1 MSNENIEK
9 NQERFEHKVE
19 TNNAFDA
26 GKGLTEETVRKISED
41 KDEPEWMLKRRLKA
55 FRHFK
60 KRPMPD
66 WGPDL
71 SELDF
76 EEISHY
82 VRPDTEQSDDWDEV
96 PEEIEETFDKLGI
109 PEAEK
114 EALSGVGAQF
124 ESQVVYQ
131 NMKEEWEEKGVVFC
145 DMDKAVQEHPE
156 KVREY
161 FMTKC
166 VPPQDNKFA
175 ALHGAVWSGG
185 SFVYVPEGVEVEI
198 PVQAYFRM
206 NQKGMGQF
214 EHTLII
220 AEENSQVHYI
230 EGCSA
235 PQYTQSNLHA
245 GCVEVYVK
253 EDAHVQYSTVQNWSK
268 NTYNLNTKRAKV
280 QSDGVMEWISGSMG
294 SKVTMLYPSSHL
306 NGEGAR
312 ANHITIAY
320 AGDGQN
326 IDTGA
331 KILHNAPNTKSTIES
346 KSISQGTGRSNYRG
360 LVRVPEGSEG
370 SQISVEC
377 VPGSSKVQT
386 SDGME
391 EIQDIELEEEVL
403 THRGSYEEVQAISKR
418 DYDGKVFSVKPAGAS
433 EPLVLT
439 PEHPVRV
446 VERDNYPRKN
456 EKFEAE
462 WTKPSDIEKG
472 DYIAIP
478 RPKID
483 DCMSEEALDVEYS
496 YYGSKKAESLAH
508 KKSTVEK
515 LAGYYLAEGCTSGD
529 YRVHFSFNSDE
540 KGMVEETVESLT
552 DIAGDCSVREDK
564 ENCTEV
570 YADDSMLKQFM
581 QRFGKGNS
589 EKRIPSGF
597 MNEESLRKII
607 PRMFEGDGTFREDDN
622 RIHYTTTS
630 KELSEQIKLALAYF
644 GIPANIVRRDQEGR
658 KPAFIVNISGMSVKA
673 FVETFDIDYQYEERN
688 EDRRSSHVTE
698 DEIFYPV
705 REVKEKEFN
714 GEVYNLDVK
723 KESSYTVEGISVHNC
738 DALMFSDEA
747 TSDTEP
753 YIEIKEDDVEMAH
766 EATVG
771 RIGDEEI
778 HYLMSRGIEEEEAK
792 EMIVRGFI
800 EPIAK
805 ELPLEYAVELN
816 RLIELEMEGSLG

>member
-1 MSNENIEK
+1 MSEEQNQEVEK

-19 TNNAFDA
+19 TEKAFDA
-26 GKGLTEETVRKISED
+26 GKGLKEETVRNISED
-41 KDEPEWMLKRRLKA
+41 KDEPEWMTKRRLKA

-82 VRPDTEQSDDWDEV
+82 IRPDTEQSDDWEEV
-96 PEEIEETFDKLGI
+96 PDEIEETFDKLGI

-131 NMKEEWEEKGVVFC
+131 NMKEEWEEKGVIFC

-156 KVREY
+156 LVKEY

-166 VPPQDNKFA
+166 VPAQDNKFA

-220 AEENSQVHYI
+220 AEENSTVHYI

-245 GCVEVYVK
+245 GCVEVFVG
-253 EDAHVQYSTVQNWSK
+253 EGAHVQYSTVQNWSK

-280 QSDGVMEWISGSMG
+280 SGEGTMEWVSGSMG

-306 NGEGAR
+306 NGEGAK

-331 KILHNAPNTKSTIES
+331 KVIHNAPNTSSTIES
-346 KSISQGTGRSNYRG
+346 KSISQGSGRTNYRG
-360 LVRVPEGSEG
+360 LVRIPK
-370 SQISVEC
+370 
-377 VPGSSKVQT
+377 GSS
-386 SDGME
+386 
-391 EIQDIELEEEVL
+391 
-403 THRGSYEEVQAISKR
+403 
-418 DYDGKVFSVKPAGAS
+418 
-433 EPLVLT
+433 
-439 PEHPVRV
+439 
-446 VERDNYPRKN
+446 
-456 EKFEAE
+456 
-462 WTKPSDIEKG
+462 
-472 DYIAIP
+472 
-478 RPKID
+478 
-483 DCMSEEALDVEYS
+483 
-496 YYGSKKAESLAH
+496 GSK
-508 KKSTVEK
+508 
-515 LAGYYLAEGCTSGD
+515 TSI
-529 YRVHFSFNSDE
+529 E
-540 KGMVEETVESLT
+540 
-552 DIAGDCSVREDK
+552 
-564 ENCTEV
+564 
-570 YADDSMLKQFM
+570 
-581 QRFGKGNS
+581 
-589 EKRIPSGF
+589 
-597 MNEESLRKII
+597 
-607 PRMFEGDGTFREDDN
+607 
-622 RIHYTTTS
+622 
-630 KELSEQIKLALAYF
+630 
-644 GIPANIVRRDQEGR
+644 
-658 KPAFIVNISGMSVKA
+658 
-673 FVETFDIDYQYEERN
+673 
-688 EDRRSSHVTE
+688 
-698 DEIFYPV
+698 
-705 REVKEKEFN
+705 
-714 GEVYNLDVK
+714 
-723 KESSYTVEGISVHNC
+723 C
-738 DALMFSDEA
+738 DALMFDEEA

-778 HYLMSRGIEEEEAK
+778 HYMMSRGIEEEEAK

-816 RLIELEMEGSLG
+816 RLITLEMEGSLG

>member
-1 MSNENIEK
+1 MSEEQNQGVEK

-19 TNNAFDA
+19 AKNAFDA
-26 GKGLTEETVRKISED
+26 GKGLTEETVRNISKD
-41 KDEPEWMLKRRLKA
+41 KDEPEWMTKRRVKA

-60 KRPMPD
+60 KRPMPG

-96 PEEIEETFDKLGI
+96 PDDIEETFDKLGI

-131 NMKEEWEEKGVVFC
+131 NMKDEWEEKGVIFC
-145 DMDKAVQEHPE
+145 DMDKAVQQHPE
-156 KVREY
+156 LVKEY

-166 VPPQDNKFA
+166 VPAQDNKFA

-220 AEENSQVHYI
+220 AEENSTVHYI

-245 GCVEVYVK
+245 GCVEVFVG
-253 EDAHVQYSTVQNWSK
+253 EGAHVQYSTVQNWSK

-280 QSDGVMEWISGSMG
+280 SGEGTMEWVSGSMG

-306 NGEGAR
+306 NGEGAK

-331 KILHNAPNTKSTIES
+331 KVVHNAPNTSSTIES
-346 KSISQGTGRSNYRG
+346 KSISQGEGRTNYRG
-360 LVRVPEGSEG
+360 LVRIPK
-370 SQISVEC
+370 
-377 VPGSSKVQT
+377 GSS
-386 SDGME
+386 
-391 EIQDIELEEEVL
+391 
-403 THRGSYEEVQAISKR
+403 
-418 DYDGKVFSVKPAGAS
+418 
-433 EPLVLT
+433 
-439 PEHPVRV
+439 
-446 VERDNYPRKN
+446 
-456 EKFEAE
+456 
-462 WTKPSDIEKG
+462 
-472 DYIAIP
+472 
-478 RPKID
+478 
-483 DCMSEEALDVEYS
+483 
-496 YYGSKKAESLAH
+496 GSK
-508 KKSTVEK
+508 
-515 LAGYYLAEGCTSGD
+515 TSI
-529 YRVHFSFNSDE
+529 E
-540 KGMVEETVESLT
+540 
-552 DIAGDCSVREDK
+552 
-564 ENCTEV
+564 
-570 YADDSMLKQFM
+570 
-581 QRFGKGNS
+581 
-589 EKRIPSGF
+589 
-597 MNEESLRKII
+597 
-607 PRMFEGDGTFREDDN
+607 
-622 RIHYTTTS
+622 
-630 KELSEQIKLALAYF
+630 
-644 GIPANIVRRDQEGR
+644 
-658 KPAFIVNISGMSVKA
+658 
-673 FVETFDIDYQYEERN
+673 
-688 EDRRSSHVTE
+688 
-698 DEIFYPV
+698 
-705 REVKEKEFN
+705 
-714 GEVYNLDVK
+714 
-723 KESSYTVEGISVHNC
+723 C
-738 DALMFSDEA
+738 DALMFDEEA

-778 HYLMSRGIEEEEAK
+778 HYMMSRGIEEEEAK

-816 RLIELEMEGSLG
+816 RLISLEMEGSLG

>member
-1 MSNENIEK
+1 MSEEKVEK

-19 TNNAFDA
+19 TEKAFDA
-26 GKGLTEETVRKISED
+26 GKGLTEDTIKAISKD
-41 KDEPEWMLKRRLKA
+41 KNEPEWMTKRRLKA

-60 KRPMPD
+60 KRPMPN

-76 EEISHY
+76 NEISHY
-82 VRPDTEQSDDWDEV
+82 VRPDAEQSDNWEEV
-96 PEEIEETFDKLGI
+96 PEEIKETFDKLGI

-131 NMKEEWEEKGVVFC
+131 NMKDEWEEKGVIFM

-156 KVREY
+156 LVKEY
-161 FMTKC
+161 FMTKN
-166 VPPQDNKFA
+166 VPAQDNKFA

-185 SFVYVPEGVEVEI
+185 SFVYVPEDVEVEI

-220 AEENSQVHYI
+220 AEPGSKVHYI

-235 PQYTQSNLHA
+235 PQYTRSNLHA
-245 GCVEVYVK
+245 GCVEVFVK
-253 EDAHVQYSTVQNWSK
+253 EGAHVQYSTVQNWSK

-280 QSDGVMEWISGSMG
+280 DSNGVMEWVSGSMG

-312 ANHITIAY
+312 ANHITIGY
-320 AGDGQN
+320 AGEGQN

-331 KILHNAPNTKSTIES
+331 KVVHNAPHTKSTIES
-346 KSISQGTGRSNYRG
+346 KSISQGDGRTNYRG
-360 LVRVPEGSEG
+360 LVRVPKGSH
-370 SQISVEC
+370 
-377 VPGSSKVQT
+377 GSSV
-386 SDGME
+386 S
-391 EIQDIELEEEVL
+391 IE
-403 THRGSYEEVQAISKR
+403 
-418 DYDGKVFSVKPAGAS
+418 
-433 EPLVLT
+433 
-439 PEHPVRV
+439 
-446 VERDNYPRKN
+446 
-456 EKFEAE
+456 
-462 WTKPSDIEKG
+462 
-472 DYIAIP
+472 
-478 RPKID
+478 
-483 DCMSEEALDVEYS
+483 
-496 YYGSKKAESLAH
+496 
-508 KKSTVEK
+508 
-515 LAGYYLAEGCTSGD
+515 
-529 YRVHFSFNSDE
+529 
-540 KGMVEETVESLT
+540 
-552 DIAGDCSVREDK
+552 
-564 ENCTEV
+564 
-570 YADDSMLKQFM
+570 
-581 QRFGKGNS
+581 
-589 EKRIPSGF
+589 
-597 MNEESLRKII
+597 
-607 PRMFEGDGTFREDDN
+607 
-622 RIHYTTTS
+622 
-630 KELSEQIKLALAYF
+630 
-644 GIPANIVRRDQEGR
+644 
-658 KPAFIVNISGMSVKA
+658 
-673 FVETFDIDYQYEERN
+673 
-688 EDRRSSHVTE
+688 
-698 DEIFYPV
+698 
-705 REVKEKEFN
+705 
-714 GEVYNLDVK
+714 
-723 KESSYTVEGISVHNC
+723 C
-738 DALMFSDEA
+738 DALMFDKEA